1 MTIGLFSLVA
11 SLTSVIERALS
22 YNLSCNIYTKKGAKI
37 SFTGAASG
45 RMVYSGTA
53 TRGRFAM
60 LEMSVLQR
68 KGSRCDF
75 RGSIKQFTSSSS
87 RRSPTLLTQKT

>member
-1 MTIGLFSLVA
+1 MTIGHFGLVA

-37 SFTGAASG
+37 SFTGAASS

-68 KGSRCDF
+68 KGSRCDLS
-75 RGSIKQFTSSSS
+75 GSIKH
-87 RRSPTLLTQKT
+87 LLVALLDEVLRY